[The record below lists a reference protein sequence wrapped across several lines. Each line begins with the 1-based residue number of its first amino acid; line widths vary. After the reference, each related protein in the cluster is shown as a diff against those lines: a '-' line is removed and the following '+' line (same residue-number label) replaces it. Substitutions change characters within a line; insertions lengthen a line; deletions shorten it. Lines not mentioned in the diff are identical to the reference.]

1 MKVFQEHWSRDLV
14 SPTLAPYES
23 GQNLLCRTVSPLAF
37 PYEVWMCLEIA
48 IFALLAI
55 CLEISI
61 YVSVSGLW
69 ACRSGLEDSLLGS
82 FRRTLEE
89 EDDPKPVK
97 LDLC

>member
-14 SPTLAPYES
+14 SPTLAPYRDL
-23 GQNLLCRTVSPLAF
+23 GLGILLCRTVSPLQ
-37 PYEVWMCLEIA
+37 YEVWMCLEIA

-61 YVSVSGLW
+61 YVSVPGLW
-69 ACRSGLEDSLLGS
+69 VCLSGLEDSLLGS
-82 FRRTLEE
+82 FPRTLEE